1 MGRSYLWYFAL
12 CSVLVLFSL
21 GASMSIKAQERV
33 LYQYL
38 QDFEEED
45 PFQLFKSDGAYTV
58 HFKGLTTEKAFA
70 GERSFK
76 LDVTIESGSY
86 VYWAIPVSVPGEGNL
101 TFRARILRPEASQ
114 GRVGLGLQ
122 ATVVPVGYSRA
133 RAFWEYGA
141 TDDAWQKFEYTWVDT
156 FARGT
161 AVSFASSE
169 LWQGKSGEVGCYL
182 DQILVML
189 QGQPGDRIVCY
200 LDAVELSGEVPATF
214 VYEETVAE
222 RWRGVT
228 TRTQEQLA
236 VWQSRLDDV
245 AAVLAQDAAQVPAE
259 LVSQIQER
267 YDAAR
272 ELLAQIQVRGWILT
286 EEPERVGLAL
296 AELERMTTLM
306 VTLAENKG
314 IGERGSAGIIYVV
327 PPISTIKILPTD
339 RPEHGKIAKDLQV
352 VATPGEFEPAS
363 FVVFAL
369 DEITGCRP
377 TPGDLV
383 GEMGTI
389 PASAVEIKIVQ
400 RWFQA
405 GTAWWGRDQDKTK
418 RVLVPELLVNDPTL
432 VKVDYE
438 NQENYLKLSF
448 ASHEEYVRISNPAD
462 VGGRQQ
468 LSINAW
474 PVKDSPVLLPVDIP
488 AGTNQQFWITIKVPA
503 DASPGVYTGPIYLYG
518 SGGMLGELTLTLRV
532 LPFTLLPPYY
542 TPSIYYRGVL
552 DLQGPGTISSEKK
565 SLVQFRAE
573 LQNML
578 DHGVTNPIVYQPL
591 SSLEEVLKIRDEIG
605 MGNQPLYYLGVQTH
619 DSTAL
624 LKGTLELAAKY
635 NIPEVYFYGID
646 EAAGEALVAQRD
658 NWIRVREAGGKVFA
672 ASWQDGNFEL
682 MGDLQDLHIR
692 HDRLR
697 PHEAAKWHSVGKKIW
712 SYGNPQT
719 PAEDPELYRRNY
731 GLMIWTNDYD
741 GVAPYAYQ
749 DGFGNIWNDFD
760 HPSYRDHNFTYPTV
774 DGAIDTIAWEGFR
787 EGVDD
792 VRYLTTLLTA
802 IETAKTTDDAVL
814 LSRAA
819 EAEKYL
825 SRLNPARNLDE
836 IRQEMIYHILRLRKD
851 PLAEEFAPE
860 L

>member
-1 MGRSYLWYFAL
+1 M
-12 CSVLVLFSL
+12 
-21 GASMSIKAQERV
+21 
-33 LYQYL
+33 
-38 QDFEEED
+38 
-45 PFQLFKSDGAYTV
+45 
-58 HFKGLTTEKAFA
+58 
-70 GERSFK
+70 
-76 LDVTIESGSY
+76 
-86 VYWAIPVSVPGEGNL
+86 

-169 LWQGKSGEVGCYL
+169 LWQGKAGEVGCYI

-200 LDAVELSGEVPATF
+200 LDVVELSGEVPAIF

-222 RWRGVT
+222 RWSGVT
-228 TRTQEQLA
+228 ARTQEQLA
-236 VWQSRLDDV
+236 VWQFRLDDV

-363 FVVFAL
+363 FVVFAV
-369 DEITGCRP
+369 DEITGCWP

-488 AGTNQQFWITIKVPA
+488 RNQSTVLDHHQGARGCQSGGIHRAHLPVRQWRDAGGTNPYPA
-503 DASPGVYTGPIYLYG
+503 GIALHPVASLLHPQYLLSGCPGPTGPG
-518 SGGMLGELTLTLRV
+518 D
-532 LPFTLLPPYY
+532 
-542 TPSIYYRGVL
+542 
-552 DLQGPGTISSEKK
+552 DL
-565 SLVQFRAE
+565 FRK
-573 LQNML
+573 
-578 DHGVTNPIVYQPL
+578 
-591 SSLEEVLKIRDEIG
+591 EVLGPIPGRTAEHAGSWRD
-605 MGNQPLYYLGVQTH
+605 QSH
-619 DSTAL
+619 
-624 LKGTLELAAKY
+624 
-635 NIPEVYFYGID
+635 
-646 EAAGEALVAQRD
+646 
-658 NWIRVREAGGKVFA
+658 RVSAFK
-672 ASWQDGNFEL
+672 
-682 MGDLQDLHIR
+682 
-692 HDRLR
+692 
-697 PHEAAKWHSVGKKIW
+697 
-712 SYGNPQT
+712 
-719 PAEDPELYRRNY
+719 
-731 GLMIWTNDYD
+731 
-741 GVAPYAYQ
+741 
-749 DGFGNIWNDFD
+749 
-760 HPSYRDHNFTYPTV
+760 
-774 DGAIDTIAWEGFR
+774 
-787 EGVDD
+787 
-792 VRYLTTLLTA
+792 
-802 IETAKTTDDAVL
+802 
-814 LSRAA
+814 
-819 EAEKYL
+819 
-825 SRLNPARNLDE
+825 
-836 IRQEMIYHILRLRKD
+836 
-851 PLAEEFAPE
+851 
-860 L
+860 